1 MKRGFTLI
9 ELLVVVLII
18 GILSSVALPQY
29 TKSVNKA
36 KASEAWSYARSFF
49 DAQERYYMANGE
61 FTDDLES
68 LDITLGEMKN
78 WEINRIELYSKND
91 VRLSLTPNFNI
102 KDFHSFRYTIWIEN
116 GKLKHTIHCAADTA
130 ACMPLLPCL
139 GVGSGSYGAGC
150 EDWY

>member
-1 MKRGFTLI
+1 MRKGFTLI

-36 KASEAWSYARSFF
+36 KASELWTYGKSFL

-78 WEINRIELYSKND
+78 WEIKEISFSDSDIVVKVVPKFE
-91 VRLSLTPNFNI
+91 V
-102 KDFHSFRYTIWIEN
+102 KDFYSMDYGIYIED
-116 GKLKHTIHCAADTA
+116 KMQHFMHCQADTA

-139 GVGSGSYGAGC
+139 GVGSGSHGAHC
-150 EDWY
+150 QDWY

>member
-18 GILSSVALPQY
+18 GILASVDLPQY
-29 TKSVNKA
+29 TKAVNRA
-36 KASEAWSYARSFF
+36 KASEAWTYARSFF

-78 WEINRIELYSKND
+78 WEINEIELAFKNH
-91 VRLSLTPNFNI
+91 VILYLTPNFNI
-102 KDFHSFRYTIWIEN
+102 KDFHYFLYSMRIEN
-116 GKLKHTIHCAADTA
+116 GKVNRTVHCAAGTA

-139 GVGSGSYGAGC
+139 GVGSGSSWC
-150 EDWY
+150 PL

>member
-1 MKRGFTLI
+1 MRKGFTLI

-18 GILSSVALPQY
+18 GILASVALPQY
-29 TKSVNKA
+29 TKAVNRA
-36 KASEAWSYARSFF
+36 KASEAWTYARSFF

-78 WEINRIELYSKND
+78 WEIKEISFSDSDIFVNVVPKFE
-91 VRLSLTPNFNI
+91 V
-102 KDFHSFRYTIWIEN
+102 KDFYSMDYGIYIED
-116 GKLKHTIHCAADTA
+116 KMRHFMHCQADTA

-139 GVGSGSYGAGC
+139 GVGSGSYGAHC
-150 EDWY
+150 YDWY